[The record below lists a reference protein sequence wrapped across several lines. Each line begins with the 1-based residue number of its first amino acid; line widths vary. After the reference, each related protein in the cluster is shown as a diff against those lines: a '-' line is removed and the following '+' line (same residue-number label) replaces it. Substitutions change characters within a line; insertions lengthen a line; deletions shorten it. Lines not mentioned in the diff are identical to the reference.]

1 MFFLFDCDN
10 FFVSCERIFRPDLKK
25 RPVVVLSSNDG
36 CVVSRS
42 YEAKAIPIAMGA
54 PYFKIEKIFRAAG
67 GTALSS
73 NFELYSD
80 ISRRLMSLLRQE
92 CENIQIYSVDEA
104 FASLPDDNTDHFRF
118 ALHIRNRILKEIG
131 IPVSIG
137 IAPTKTLCKIASF
150 LAKSKAFDKVE
161 ILTPGQSL
169 RTVLKNFE
177 VKDVWG
183 VGRRIAPK
191 LNFLGIF
198 SALELSSA
206 PLKMIRQTFGINLEK
221 TALELNGIPCQ
232 DIATEETARSITV
245 SRSFE
250 REISNIKQLEAIIA
264 GFTDT
269 ACRRLRAQNAA
280 AREIVVFLK
289 TNRFKNPTGQGGGS
303 RLIPLGGPC
312 IHTGHFITAAK
323 FGLRQIFT
331 PKEAYKSAGIT
342 LRAIEE
348 TSALQSSLFEKSVLP
363 PKEQKLMQAFD
374 TLNNKLGAHTVFFA
388 AQTVSP
394 QNFTRGSFRSPA
406 YTTSWN
412 ALPVVR

>member
-10 FFVSCERIFRPDLKK
+10 FFVSCERIFRPNLKK

-54 PYFKIEKIFRAAG
+54 PYFKIEKVFRAAG

-92 CENIQIYSVDEA
+92 CGSIHIYSVDEA
-104 FASLPDDNTDHFRF
+104 FAELPDNIDHFRF
-118 ALHIRNRILKEIG
+118 ALHIRTRILKEIG

-137 IAPTKTLCKIASF
+137 IAPTKTLCKIASS

-169 RTVLKNFE
+169 RTILKNFE

-183 VGRRIAPK
+183 VGHRIAPR

-198 SALELSSA
+198 TALELSSA
-206 PLKMIRQTFGINLEK
+206 PLKMIRRTFGINLEK
-221 TALELNGIPCQ
+221 TIMELNGFPCQ
-232 DIATEETARSITV
+232 DIAAEETARSITV

-280 AREIVVFLK
+280 AREITVFLK
-289 TNRFKNPTGQGGGS
+289 TNRFKNPAGQGGS
-303 RLIPLGGPC
+303 CLIPLGGPC
-312 IHTGHFITAAK
+312 IHTGHFITAAN
-323 FGLRQIFT
+323 FGLRQIFI
-331 PKEAYKSAGIT
+331 PGEAYKSAGIT
-342 LRAIEE
+342 LQAIEE
-348 TSALQSSLFEKSVLP
+348 TTTLQSSLFEKSVLP

-374 TLNNKLGAHTVFFA
+374 GLNNKLGAHTVFFA

-394 QNFTRGSFRSPA
+394 QNFTRGNFRSPA

>member
-10 FFVSCERIFRPDLKK
+10 FFVSCERLFRPDLKS
-25 RPVVVLSSNDG
+25 RPVIVLSSNDG

-54 PYFKIEKIFRAAG
+54 PYFKIEKVFRAAG

-92 CENIQIYSVDEA
+92 CGGIRIYSVDEA
-104 FASLPDDNTDHFRF
+104 FASLPDDTDHFRF

-137 IAPTKTLCKIASF
+137 IAPTKTLCKIASS
-150 LAKSKAFDKVE
+150 LAKSKTFDKIE

-169 RTVLKNFE
+169 QTVLKNFE

-198 SALELSSA
+198 TALELSSA

-221 TALELNGIPCQ
+221 TAMELNGIPCQ
-232 DIATEETARSITV
+232 DATTEETARSITV

-250 REISNIKQLEAIIA
+250 REISNIGQLEAIIA

-280 AREIVVFLK
+280 AREIAVFLK
-289 TNRFKNPTGQGGGS
+289 TNRFKNPVGQSGGS
-303 RLIPLGGPC
+303 YLIPLGGPC

-331 PKEAYKSAGIT
+331 PGEAYKSAGVT
-342 LRAIEE
+342 LQAIEE
-348 TSALQSSLFEKSVLP
+348 ISSLQSSLFEKSILP
-363 PKEQKLMQAFD
+363 PKEQKLMQVFD
-374 TLNNKLGAHTVFFA
+374 NVNNRLGAHTVFFA

-406 YTTSWN
+406 YTTSWD
-412 ALPVVR
+412 ALPVVH